1 MNILSRGRTLSCET
15 RCPQP
20 FCGALL
26 QVEEGDLF
34 STYNPELYGYSR
46 HPTYR
51 CPCCG
56 SVNQLPED
64 ALITHVRGESL
75 GPLYNPNAWTPFKE

>member
-1 MNILSRGRTLSCET
+1 MKILKRGRTLTTEAK
-15 RCPQP
+15 CPQP
-20 FCGALL
+20 ACGAVLL
-26 QVEEGDLF
+26 VEEGDLF
-34 STYNPELYGYSR
+34 STYNPEIYGYSR

-64 ALITHVRGESL
+64 APTLPVRGQTL
-75 GPLYNPNAWTPFKE
+75 APLYNPNAWTPFKE